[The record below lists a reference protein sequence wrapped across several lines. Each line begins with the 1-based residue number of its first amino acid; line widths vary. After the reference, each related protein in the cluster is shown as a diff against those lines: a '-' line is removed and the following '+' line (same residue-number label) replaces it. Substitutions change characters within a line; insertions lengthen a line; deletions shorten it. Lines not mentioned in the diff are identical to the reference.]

1 MRLSCPTSPLR
12 TLVFTTLFYL
22 SAPSPAHAQAPYLFA
37 SFPGGATSQI
47 ASYSIASD
55 GTLVPIQDSPFN
67 VSGEGG
73 FLTTDPSD
81 QFLFVLNAHSNTI
94 SVMSID
100 ASGALTEVGSPIPA
114 PQLNGSAA
122 PSEPTCMA
130 TFDGKGVSPSYLF
143 VGYRSGA
150 IAGYQ
155 IGTTSPPLTAVSITP
170 AGTAPVDMAI
180 SPQGFMYVALQSN
193 SSSAFEALPPGL
205 GILSIDPASSQLT
218 QVESAN
224 NEQDDSVAL
233 NPTATVLFDGEGSS
247 EAGFLE
253 SAQIP
258 SNSAIPLAPQSLPTN
273 SSDSPASTLLV
284 AGSGQLLYVR
294 QGAQTAVYTIDK
306 DTGVLAVPSGSTVT
320 VPFDLNRGTT
330 VAHPALPYLYNLQNG
345 QIHIF
350 EIIDLTSGAL
360 QELTSSPVTIA
371 EGAGSAGIVL
381 THNAMNQSAPQYG
394 AHLFPA
400 AINFSSPV
408 TVGQSALNSSAL
420 FTSSGTNA
428 LTVTVTV
435 TGANPGDFSATPCLS
450 PVAAGSPC
458 TITVTFQPTQAGPRA
473 ATLSVAYSG
482 ADAPQTLQLTGY
494 GLSAEPT
501 VSLTPSTLT
510 FAATSLST
518 AAPSQSV
525 VVTNAGNAN
534 LHISSIVVSGQNVAD
549 FAITNSPSPSA
560 LPTACAAAAYSPGAS
575 CSITVVFVPFAAGA
589 RSALITITDDAPGS
603 PQAVQLGGTGLASGS
618 GGTSGTGN
626 PTPTGPPAITVSASS
641 LVFISTAVHPPT
653 TEQYVTIT
661 NSGASGSSLIITS
674 VALTGTNSA
683 DFELTNGCKTPV
695 SPQTQGCILGVTFTP
710 SGSGPRTASLIL
722 TDNAA
727 PSTQTITLTGSIQ
740 NQTQVVSISPDP
752 SGQGQSATV
761 SPGQTATYKLQVVS
775 TFNGTISFLPCVG
788 APSTATCTVPGPIT
802 LQANQSAL
810 SFSITVAVAAASSST
825 RFDERPHPLAPL
837 PVAFLSLLV
846 YCALVL
852 WFAYALKARHSRPSP
867 FPPHTY
873 PSLSRLPAVAAV
885 LVLSLLAVAGCGG
898 ASTVATAPIT
908 ATPASD
914 SQTYTITVQPI
925 ATPSDNLPGPSVQP
939 ITLTLVVD

>member
-1 MRLSCPTSPLR
+1 MRSSCQLSPLR

-22 SAPSPAHAQAPYLFA
+22 LAPSPAHAQAPYLFA
-37 SFPGGATSQI
+37 SLPGGATSQI

-55 GTLVPIQDSPFN
+55 GTLVPRQDSPFN

-114 PQLNGSAA
+114 PQLNGSAT

-155 IGTTSPPLTAVSITP
+155 IGTTSLPLTAVSITP

-218 QVESAN
+218 QVGTGIAN
-224 NEQDDSVAL
+224 TQQDDSVAL
-233 NPTATVLFDGEGSS
+233 NPTATVLFYGEGSS

-273 SSDSPASTLLV
+273 SSDSPASTRLV

-350 EIIDLTSGAL
+350 EIIDFTSGAL

-381 THNAMNQSAPQYG
+381 THNAMKQSAPQYG

-428 LTVTVTV
+428 LSVTVTV

-482 ADAPQTLQLTGY
+482 ANAPQTLQLTGY
-494 GLSAEPT
+494 GLAGEPT
-501 VSLTPSTLT
+501 VSLAPSTLA
-510 FAATSLST
+510 FAPTSL
-518 AAPSQSV
+518 
-525 VVTNAGNAN
+525 
-534 LHISSIVVSGQNVAD
+534 
-549 FAITNSPSPSA
+549 
-560 LPTACAAAAYSPGAS
+560 
-575 CSITVVFVPFAAGA
+575 
-589 RSALITITDDAPGS
+589 
-603 PQAVQLGGTGLASGS
+603 GT
-618 GGTSGTGN
+618 T
-626 PTPTGPPAITVSASS
+626 
-641 LVFISTAVHPPT
+641 
-653 TEQYVTIT
+653 
-661 NSGASGSSLIITS
+661 
-674 VALTGTNSA
+674 
-683 DFELTNGCKTPV
+683 
-695 SPQTQGCILGVTFTP
+695 
-710 SGSGPRTASLIL
+710 
-722 TDNAA
+722 
-727 PSTQTITLTGSIQ
+727 
-740 NQTQVVSISPDP
+740 
-752 SGQGQSATV
+752 
-761 SPGQTATYKLQVVS
+761 
-775 TFNGTISFLPCVG
+775 
-788 APSTATCTVPGPIT
+788 
-802 LQANQSAL
+802 
-810 SFSITVAVAAASSST
+810 
-825 RFDERPHPLAPL
+825 
-837 PVAFLSLLV
+837 
-846 YCALVL
+846 
-852 WFAYALKARHSRPSP
+852 
-867 FPPHTY
+867 
-873 PSLSRLPAVAAV
+873 
-885 LVLSLLAVAGCGG
+885 
-898 ASTVATAPIT
+898 
-908 ATPASD
+908 
-914 SQTYTITVQPI
+914 
-925 ATPSDNLPGPSVQP
+925 
-939 ITLTLVVD
+939 